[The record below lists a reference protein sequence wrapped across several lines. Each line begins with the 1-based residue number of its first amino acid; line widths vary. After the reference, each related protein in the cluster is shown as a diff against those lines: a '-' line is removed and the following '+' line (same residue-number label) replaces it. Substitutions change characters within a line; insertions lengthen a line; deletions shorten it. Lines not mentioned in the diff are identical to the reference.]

1 MENMDMEHEDLRQ
14 EWQKLLEEK
23 NLRALKAELAEANE
37 VDVAE
42 FVEELGGEKALLVFR
57 MLPKGVASDV
67 FANLEV
73 ENQQTIISSITD
85 QEITELVE

>member
-1 MENMDMEHEDLRQ
+1 MENMEHEGLVQ

-42 FVEELGGEKALLVFR
+42 FMEELGGEKALLVFR

-67 FANLEV
+67 FANLEAP
-73 ENQQTIISSITD
+73 
-85 QEITELVE
+85 